1 VPAPLSLPEFT
12 RYLTDLLELG
22 DRGVSPD
29 RPIGEQ
35 VHVDSARM
43 LELAIALEQ
52 ECGIDLPDDV
62 DLRRSTPAELYG
74 GSRTLAGDRGG
85 EVGGHA

>member
-1 VPAPLSLPEFT
+1 MPVPLSLPEFT
-12 RYLTDLLELG
+12 GYLTALLELADG
-22 DRGVSPD
+22 AVAPD

-62 DLRRSTPAELYG
+62 DLRRSTPAQLFRGAGAVAAEAG
-74 GSRTLAGDRGG
+74 GGAGRS
-85 EVGGHA
+85 A